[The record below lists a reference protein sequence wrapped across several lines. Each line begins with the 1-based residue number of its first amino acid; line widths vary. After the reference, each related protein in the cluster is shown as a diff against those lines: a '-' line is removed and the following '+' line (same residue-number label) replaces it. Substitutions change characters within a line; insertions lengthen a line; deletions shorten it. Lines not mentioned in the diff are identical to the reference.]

1 MKLRHIYITALLLVL
16 FGSACKK
23 SAIIDGGLSKEKID
37 LTTTYDF
44 LKSNPHQ
51 MFDTTLLIIDK
62 AGMKDLINGPGTF
75 FIPNDYAITNFLNTK
90 RDEARKKNEKLNYNL
105 DSLFKNFSPQMLRD
119 SMAMY
124 FFPEK
129 IVRDGLTS
137 EGKSY
142 QSSTNGVV
150 LDVSL
155 EEADQYTVNGIITN
169 KPKYVYLNKIL
180 GEKDVL
186 EGLTKVDPS
195 GDAKLL
201 DIKALCQT
209 SGIITNTGVVHVL
222 SNSHIWTF
230 KTKVSN

>member
-1 MKLRHIYITALLLVL
+1 MKLRHICIIALLFIL

-23 SAIIDGGLSKEKID
+23 SEIIDGGLSKEKVD
-37 LTTTYDF
+37 LTTYDF

-62 AGMKDLINGPGTF
+62 AGMKDLINSDGTF

-105 DSLFKNFSPQMLRD
+105 DSLFKYFSPQMLRD
-119 SMAMY
+119 SMGAY
-124 FFPEK
+124 FFPER

-137 EGKSY
+137 IGKSY
-142 QSSTNGVV
+142 QSGTKGVA

-155 EEADQYTVNGIITN
+155 EEADQYTVDGIITN
-169 KPKYVYLNKIL
+169 KPKYIYLNKII

-186 EGLTKVDPS
+186 NGLIKADPS
-195 GDAKLL
+195 GDPKLL
-201 DIKALCQT
+201 DIKILCQT

-230 KTKVSN
+230 KPKVSN